1 MVPASKNFIYIDNCL
16 KLQALSADHYVQF
29 YDVCTQN
36 FLRNSKIKV
45 ESLPGFYPGVLY
57 DVWSRLAPYYPLCQ

>member
-16 KLQALSADHYVQF
+16 NFKHFPQIITYNF

-57 DVWSRLAPYYPLCQ
+57 DVWSRLAPYYPLCR